1 MCVCVCAA
9 SAATPPG
16 DVPTT
21 EAGAK
26 GSPAV
31 PAEASAL
38 TDEQGTVLDGN
49 EIKKACLSSEE
60 KSSEEKSSEEKRE
73 GRWGAQGRIG
83 KGSAGQ
89 KKGLF
94 KTCRCWVS
102 CLVSPKSV
110 PSSRYMEPS
119 SVCF

>member
-1 MCVCVCAA
+1 MCTCASASAIAGCLHSRSFQRTLRLCAA
-9 SAATPPG
+9 SSAATPP
-16 DVPTT
+16 DAVPTT

-38 TDEQGTVLDGN
+38 TDEQGAVLDGN

-60 KSSEEKSSEEKRE
+60 KSSEEKRG

-83 KGSAGQ
+83 KGSAG
-89 KKGLF
+89 
-94 KTCRCWVS
+94 
-102 CLVSPKSV
+102 
-110 PSSRYMEPS
+110 
-119 SVCF
+119 

>member
-1 MCVCVCAA
+1 MCICAA
-9 SAATPPG
+9 YSAAKPPEA
-16 DVPTT
+16 VPTT
-21 EAGAK
+21 EAGTT

-38 TDEQGTVLDGN
+38 TDEQGVVQDGN

-60 KSSEEKSSEEKRE
+60 KPSVEKRG

-94 KTCRCWVS
+94 KTV
-102 CLVSPKSV
+102 LM
-110 PSSRYMEPS
+110 SS
-119 SVCF
+119 

>member
-1 MCVCVCAA
+1 MPWGVA
-9 SAATPPG
+9 SSASTPP
-16 DVPTT
+16 DAVPTT

-31 PAEASAL
+31 ATEASAL
-38 TDEQGTVLDGN
+38 TDEQGAVLDGN

-60 KSSEEKSSEEKRE
+60 KSSVEKRR

-94 KTCRCWVS
+94 KTV
-102 CLVSPKSV
+102 
-110 PSSRYMEPS
+110 
-119 SVCF
+119 

>member
-1 MCVCVCAA
+1 M
-9 SAATPPG
+9 
-16 DVPTT
+16 
-21 EAGAK
+21 
-26 GSPAV
+26 

-38 TDEQGTVLDGN
+38 TDEQGAVLDGN

-60 KSSEEKSSEEKRE
+60 KSSVEKRG

-94 KTCRCWVS
+94 KTV
-102 CLVSPKSV
+102 
-110 PSSRYMEPS
+110 
-119 SVCF
+119 

>member
-1 MCVCVCAA
+1 MCVCVCVCAA
-9 SAATPPG
+9 SSAATPP
-16 DVPTT
+16 DAVPIT
-21 EAGAK
+21 EEGAK

-38 TDEQGTVLDGN
+38 TDEQGAVLDGN

-60 KSSEEKSSEEKRE
+60 KSSVEKRG

-94 KTCRCWVS
+94 KTV
-102 CLVSPKSV
+102 
-110 PSSRYMEPS
+110 
-119 SVCF
+119 